1 MFLSLV
7 YNFNN
12 FLKGRISV
20 KTEERIDVKLI
31 YSCIQIYN
39 L

>member
-7 YNFNN
+7 YSFNN

-20 KTEERIDVKLI
+20 KTEVRIDVELI
-31 YSCIQIYN
+31 YSCLQIYN